1 MFFSNLLLDSHY
13 ELKNRYLHIDFVDE
27 NTSQSI
33 NSKVSKYQF
42 DTLDCTLEE
51 LAVLE
56 LVAKNPTMKQ
66 QELVET
72 TGKSIATI
80 KRIMKSLQYKNYIR
94 RESGKRYGKWEV
106 LV

>member
-1 MFFSNLLLDSHY
+1 MHV
-13 ELKNRYLHIDFVDE
+13 DFVDE
-27 NTSQSI
+27 NASQSI
-33 NSKVSKYQF
+33 NSKVPKYQF
-42 DTLDCTLEE
+42 DTLGCSLEE

-66 QELVET
+66 QELVEA

-80 KRIMKSLQYKNYIR
+80 KRLMKSLQDKNYIR
-94 RESGKRYGKWEV
+94 RESGKRYGKWEI

>member
-1 MFFSNLLLDSHY
+1 M
-13 ELKNRYLHIDFVDE
+13 HIDFADKS
-27 NTSQSI
+27 TSKSI
-33 NSKVSKYQF
+33 SPKVSKYQF

-56 LVAKNPTMKQ
+56 LVAKNPTVKQ
-66 QELVET
+66 QDLVEA

-80 KRIMKSLQYKNYIR
+80 KRIMKSLQDKNYIR
-94 RESGKRYGKWEV
+94 RESGKRYGRWEV